1 MSAEYKNTD
10 VNEIAKKAEQDLNS
24 QSAVHGHNAGL
35 SSTSSLSLSHPIIPN
50 LLPPSPTHPSI
61 HKPQLTPPPATESGV
76 DTANVEG
83 KFPGAQVKY
92 GSAASGAGN
101 NREIPLD
108 EGGSIKA
115 NGQPTKA
122 GDFAHGGVGAP
133 EERDQTYVHTHGGDE
148 EIRGNVRN

>member
-1 MSAEYKNTD
+1 M
-10 VNEIAKKAEQDLNS
+10 
-24 QSAVHGHNAGL
+24 
-35 SSTSSLSLSHPIIPN
+35 
-50 LLPPSPTHPSI
+50 
-61 HKPQLTPPPATESGV
+61 
-76 DTANVEG
+76 EG
-83 KFPGAQVKY
+83 KFPGAEVKY

-133 EERDQTYVHTHGGDE
+133 EERNQTYIKNNGGDD

>member
-35 SSTSSLSLSHPIIPN
+35 ST
-50 LLPPSPTHPSI
+50 
-61 HKPQLTPPPATESGV
+61 TESGV
-76 DTANVEG
+76 DTAAVEG

-133 EERDQTYVHTHGGDE
+133 EERDQTYVHTHGGDD

>member
-1 MSAEYKNTD
+1 MSAEYKNTN
-10 VNEIAKKAEQDLNS
+10 VNEIAKKAEQDLS
-24 QSAVHGHNAGL
+24 SDSATKGHNVGL
-35 SSTSSLSLSHPIIPN
+35 ST
-50 LLPPSPTHPSI
+50 
-61 HKPQLTPPPATESGV
+61 TESGV

-83 KFPGAQVKY
+83 KFPGAEVKY

-133 EERDQTYVHTHGGDE
+133 EERNQTYINNNGGDDS
-148 EIRGNVRN
+148 IRGNIRN

>member
-35 SSTSSLSLSHPIIPN
+35 SSTSFPLPSPPPN
-50 LLPPSPTHPSI
+50 FLPPIHP
-61 HKPQLTPPPATESGV
+61 KPLLTPSTATESGV

-133 EERDQTYVHTHGGDE
+133 EERDQTYVHTHGGDD

>member
-24 QSAVHGHNAGL
+24 QSATKGHSVGL
-35 SSTSSLSLSHPIIPN
+35 S
-50 LLPPSPTHPSI
+50 
-61 HKPQLTPPPATESGV
+61 ATESGV

-83 KFPGAQVKY
+83 KFPGAEVTY

-101 NREIPLD
+101 NREIPLN

-133 EERDQTYVHTHGGDE
+133 EERNQTYIKNHGGDD

>member
-35 SSTSSLSLSHPIIPN
+35 SSTFTLFPLPSLHPPTSSIPP
-50 LLPPSPTHPSI
+50 LPHSSNQTPTN
-61 HKPQLTPPPATESGV
+61 PPPATESGV

-133 EERDQTYVHTHGGDE
+133 EERDQTYVHTHGGDD

>member
-1 MSAEYKNTD
+1 MSAEYKNTNVAD
-10 VNEIAKKAEQDLNS
+10 IAKQAEKDLNS
-24 QSAVHGHNAGL
+24 NAAVKGHEQGD
-35 SSTSSLSLSHPIIPN
+35 STI
-50 LLPPSPTHPSI
+50 
-61 HKPQLTPPPATESGV
+61 ESGV

-133 EERDQTYVHTHGGDE
+133 EERDQTYVHTHGGDD